1 MTPPNVT
8 PQQKPVAWGMPDAEG
23 NIVDSITD
31 LERQSD
37 MSKWKDEY
45 PIPLYLSAPPLS
57 PASQTQEPREPEDI
71 SDLIDAH
78 PIGRPMSKFHTE
90 KSTPAQTT
98 PLLQEGISMTSPN
111 VETLQATLRAF
122 GAVEALYPAACA
134 ASQLRAC
141 GVRIVAEPQ
150 TIEALQELANAGDTR
165 AEMIYANMSLTSSR
179 QNIADK
185 LNLILAVLHGYPSS
199 IAQKDALQAV
209 HRLLASLPSPNEL
222 EKEGESK

>member
-45 PIPLYLSAPPLS
+45 PIPLYLSATPLS
-57 PASQTQEPREPEDI
+57 PTPQTTELREPEDI

-78 PIGRPMSKFHTE
+78 PIGRPMSKFNAE
-90 KSTPAQTT
+90 KSTPALDSSSS
-98 PLLQEGISMTSPN
+98 PRRFIDMTSPN
-111 VETLQATLRAF
+111 VESLQATLRAF

-165 AEMIYANMSLTSSR
+165 AEMIYANVSLTSSR

-209 HRLLASLPSPNEL
+209 HRLLASLP
-222 EKEGESK
+222 